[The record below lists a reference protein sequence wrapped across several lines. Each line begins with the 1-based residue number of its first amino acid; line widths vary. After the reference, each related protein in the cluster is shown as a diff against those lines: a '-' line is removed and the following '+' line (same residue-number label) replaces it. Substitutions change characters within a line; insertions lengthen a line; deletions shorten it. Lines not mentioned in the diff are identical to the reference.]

1 MAESA
6 CRAGFSGRVLIK
18 TFAVTVVV
26 GALLNAINQRD
37 TLLKDPK
44 TVVLCKVASHGP

>member
-1 MAESA
+1 
-6 CRAGFSGRVLIK
+6 VLIK

-37 TLLKDPK
+37 ALLKDPK